1 MLKFVGMGNAF
12 MTSMT
17 TADIMMGGIMRMVR
31 PKRNLVMSKINSI
44 RYGLVLVNNFHT
56 LETIDFKVLWD
67 INLFI
72 MFFSLIS

>member
-1 MLKFVGMGNAF
+1 MLNFVGMGNAF

-44 RYGLVLVNNFHT
+44 RYGLVLVNRFHT

-67 INLFI
+67 TNLFI